1 MMKLL
6 FGLYLKMFR
15 SDYVELRDKTW
26 RKVAQGKVF
35 LYFSVFFG
43 MLNGSVLP
51 KINQHSLNEMLNSSF
66 LLCEVYNSN
75 HDCDVWLCLG
85 SCHMIQ

>member
-26 RKVAQGKVF
+26 REVAQGKVF

-66 LLCEVYNSN
+66 LLCEVYKQQSRL
-75 HDCDVWLCLG
+75 DIVG
-85 SCHMIQ
+85 S

>member
-6 FGLYLKMFR
+6 FGLYLKISR
-15 SDYVELRDKTW
+15 SDYVQLRDKTW

-35 LYFSVFFG
+35 VYFNVSFG

-51 KINQHSLNEMLNSSF
+51 KINQHSLNEMLHSN

-85 SCHMIQ
+85 SCHMMQ